1 MVGRWEHDVDIYV
14 PAKEAS
20 AIITRLQASYR
31 RRPLFITATALK
43 EQCSGDDPSRWT
55 SKWCATLW
63 YRGQVERVTLPL
75 AILPPLTPVMTFNM
89 LSRTAKH
96 PAVASGHPPQLRRD
110 VVTLACT
117 PGINSIIA
125 PKASVSWMSSS

>member
-1 MVGRWEHDVDIYV
+1 MDVYV

-20 AIITRLQASYR
+20 AIITRLQASFR
-31 RRPLFITATALK
+31 PRSPLFITSMALE
-43 EQCSGDDPSRWT
+43 EQCSGDDPSHWT

-63 YRGQVERVTLPL
+63 YRGQVERVTRPL
-75 AILPPLTPVMTFNM
+75 TILPPFDLVMTFNM

-96 PAVASGHPPQLRRD
+96 PAVASGHPHSS
-110 VVTLACT
+110 VMGMTLACT